1 MPSNAPR
8 WDLPN
13 LTRNESQSIN
23 MYIQTCLQVNI
34 MRSKRYRSLSVRKL
48 KQLQTE
54 YLQGFTSISGL
65 AKRYSISR
73 SNLWK
78 IAKEND
84 WQFGS
89 ERSPELERFNKIS
102 KIRLETQR
110 IDSVEQHALEMQTC
124 REMLNDIN
132 TLDEAELLE
141 KKVDILTK
149 CIKAERTAYGLPND
163 FKQLETKNET
173 TIRVEDMLQTLDAKK
188 EELASYTVLPPPP
201 VSEGGGSQSPAHT
214 HTHDS

>member
-1 MPSNAPR
+1 MKSR
-8 WDLPN
+8 
-13 LTRNESQSIN
+13 
-23 MYIQTCLQVNI
+23 
-34 MRSKRYRSLSVRKL
+34 RYRNISVRKL
-48 KQLQTE
+48 KQLQSE

-65 AKRYSISR
+65 AKRFKISR

-89 ERSPELERFNKIS
+89 ERSAELERFNKIS
-102 KIRLETQR
+102 KIRLETAR

-124 REMLNDIN
+124 REMLNDISD
-132 TLDEAELLE
+132 LREAELLE
-141 KKVDILTK
+141 KKVDILAK

-163 FKQLETKNET
+163 FRQLETKNET
-173 TIRVEDMLQTLDAKK
+173 TIRVEDMLQSLEAKK
-188 EELASYTVLPPPP
+188 VELIEDSASYTVLPPPP
-201 VSEGGGSQSPAHT
+201 DAEGAGAQTHPHT